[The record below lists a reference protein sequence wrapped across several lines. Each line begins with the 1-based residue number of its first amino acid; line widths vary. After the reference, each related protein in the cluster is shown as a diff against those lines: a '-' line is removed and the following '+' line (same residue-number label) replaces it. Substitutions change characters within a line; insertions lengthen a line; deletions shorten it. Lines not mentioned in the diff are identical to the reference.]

1 MYREYRPPPDL
12 AQVVECVWEHDVPP
26 GEPDPSGAI
35 LPDGRV
41 DLVWSAGGGALIAGP
56 QRQSVPRPLTAPF
69 TTVGLRFRPGAG
81 PPLLRLPAHEL
92 VDRHVAL
99 AEVDTRVAAALER
112 SLAGAERAEEARAV
126 LLEAVRAFAERA
138 PVDPLV
144 TAAGRLLE
152 RPDASVAGVAA
163 AVSLSD
169 RQLLRRFRDSVGYGP
184 KTLQRV
190 LRFRRLVHELPAAD
204 DLAWTAAVAGY
215 ADQAHMTREV
225 RALTGETPA
234 ELARRWREADPG

>member
-1 MYREYRPPPDL
+1 MYREHRPPPDL
-12 AQVVECVWEHDVPP
+12 AELVECVWEHDLAC
-26 GEPDPSGAI
+26 GEPDPTGVV

-41 DLVWSAGGGALIAGP
+41 DIVWTAGTGALVAGP
-56 QRQSVPRPLTAPF
+56 QRRSIPRPLGAPF
-69 TTVGLRFRPGAG
+69 TTVGVRFRPGAG
-81 PPLLRLPAHEL
+81 PPLLRVAAHEL

-99 AEVDTRVAAALER
+99 AEIDTRVATALDR
-112 SLAGAERAEEARAV
+112 SLLGAEAPEEARAV
-126 LLEAVRAFAERA
+126 LVEALRALVERA

-152 RPDASVAGVAA
+152 RPGASVAGVAD
-163 AVSLSD
+163 AVALSE

-190 LRFRRLVHELPAAD
+190 LRFRRLVDDLPGGD
-204 DLAWTAAVAGY
+204 GGDLAWSAAAAGY

-225 RALTGETPA
+225 R
-234 ELARRWREADPG
+234 ELAGLTPRQLADLWRA